1 MAIHNELGKEGE
13 KAAADYLLAQ
23 GYVIRHRNW
32 RSGKKDLDIIAEK
45 DNLLVVV
52 EVKTRRNEN
61 YGTPEDAVTD
71 RKIRHIITSA
81 DAYLKKYEIDCPV
94 RFDIITLVGEKAP
107 FRIEHI
113 TDAFLPPLWGS

>member
-1 MAIHNELGKEGE
+1 MAVHNELGKEGE
-13 KAAADYLLAQ
+13 KAAADYLLAR
-23 GYVIRHRNW
+23 GYAIRHRDW
-32 RSGKKDLDIIAEK
+32 HSGKKDLDIIAEK

-61 YGTPEDAVTD
+61 YGTPENAVTD

-81 DAYLKKYEIDCPV
+81 DAYVKQYGIDSPV
-94 RFDIITLVGEKAP
+94 RFDVITVVGDKAP

-113 TDAFLPPLWGS
+113 ADAFLPPVWND